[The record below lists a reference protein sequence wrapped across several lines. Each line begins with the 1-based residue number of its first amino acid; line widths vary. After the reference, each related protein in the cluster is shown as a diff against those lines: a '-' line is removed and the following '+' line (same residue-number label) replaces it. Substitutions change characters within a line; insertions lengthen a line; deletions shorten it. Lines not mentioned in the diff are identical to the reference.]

1 VSGSTVWGTVSLAM
15 TTDWEEGVAHLLAQA
30 YLREVVTA

>member
-1 VSGSTVWGTVSLAM
+1 M
-15 TTDWEEGVAHLLAQA
+15 TTDREEGVAHLLAQA

>member
-1 VSGSTVWGTVSLAM
+1 VSGSTVRGTLSVAM
-15 TTDWEEGVAHLLAQA
+15 TTDREEGVAHLLAQA